1 MWFNKL
7 YNIAFIFTH
16 AEKAIGALISVV
28 CIPVTKYYNVIL
40 KAWQHTKM
48 KWPPWWSW
56 PTAFLWLINS
66 RGSFRCITMTWILC
80 KDMEALSVMRFLCHT
95 YIHTYLNIVQ
105 TMTWIFIVQRYGSSS
120 SDEVHTFLCH
130 TYTYIRARWI
140 FRLGEFGPKG

>member
-1 MWFNKL
+1 MPTRQLLKRQLYVCCLFNCYKVL
-7 YNIAFIFTH
+7 CSDAQIMTAHKI
-16 AEKAIGALISVV
+16 
-28 CIPVTKYYNVIL
+28 
-40 KAWQHTKM
+40 

-66 RGSFRCITMTWILC
+66 RGSFGCITMTWILC
-80 KDMEALSVMRFLCHT
+80 KDMRALSVMRFLCHT